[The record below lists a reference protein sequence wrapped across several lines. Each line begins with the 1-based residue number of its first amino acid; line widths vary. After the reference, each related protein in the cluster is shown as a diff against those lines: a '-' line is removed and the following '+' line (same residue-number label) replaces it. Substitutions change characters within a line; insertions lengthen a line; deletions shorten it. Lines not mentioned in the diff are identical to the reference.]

1 MRISKAFSGKKDENI
16 TVLLTA
22 VLENQMTLF
31 SQKKKF
37 YWNVKRGRNF
47 FEIHKLLDEH
57 YKLLEDSILEASERI
72 DKMSNKSIVKINL
85 IAPPSENSEN
95 KFPSSKKMIQ
105 DRIRDHQVVIK
116 HIRKN
121 IDDCVKKHGDK
132 KTAVFLTGLLQ
143 KNKNIVDTLKLYLKE
158 L

>member
-1 MRISKAFSGKKDENI
+1 MKISKDFSGKKEKNVTI
-16 TVLLTA
+16 LLVA

-47 FEIHKLLDEH
+47 FEIHRLLDEH
-57 YKLLEDSILEASERI
+57 YNLLGASILEASERI
-72 DKMSNKSIVKINL
+72 ENNCDKSIMKINL
-85 IAPPSENSEN
+85 IAPSEKSEH
-95 KFPSSKKMIQ
+95 KFPTSKKMIEE
-105 DRIRDHQVVIK
+105 RIKDHQLVIK

-121 IDDCVKKHGDK
+121 INDCIKKHGDK
-132 KTAVFLTGLLQ
+132 RTAVFLTGLLQ

>member
-1 MRISKAFSGKKDENI
+1 MKMSKAFSEKKEQNV
-16 TVLLTA
+16 TVLLSA
-22 VLENQMTLF
+22 VLENQITLF

-37 YWNVKRGRNF
+37 YWNIKRGRNF

-57 YKLLEDSILEASERI
+57 YKQLEDSIMEASERI
-72 DKMSNKSIVKINL
+72 EKASNKNTKTINL
-85 IAPPSENSEN
+85 IAPPVEKSKN

-105 DRIRDHQVVIK
+105 ERIKDHQEVIK

-121 IDDCVKKHGDK
+121 INDCLKKHGDK

>member
-1 MRISKAFSGKKDENI
+1 MKISKTFARKKEENV
-16 TVLLTA
+16 TLLLTA
-22 VLENQMTLF
+22 VLENQITLF

-47 FEIHKLLDEH
+47 FEIHRLLDEH
-57 YKLLEDSILEASERI
+57 YKLLEESILEASERI
-72 DKMSNKSIVKINL
+72 EKTSDKSVTKINL
-85 IAPPSENSEN
+85 IAPSERDEN
-95 KFPSSKKMIQ
+95 KFPSSKTMILE
-105 DRIRDHQVVIK
+105 RIKDHQLVMK

-121 IDDCVKKHGDK
+121 ISNCVKKHEDK
-132 KTAVFLTGLLQ
+132 RTAVFLTGLLQ